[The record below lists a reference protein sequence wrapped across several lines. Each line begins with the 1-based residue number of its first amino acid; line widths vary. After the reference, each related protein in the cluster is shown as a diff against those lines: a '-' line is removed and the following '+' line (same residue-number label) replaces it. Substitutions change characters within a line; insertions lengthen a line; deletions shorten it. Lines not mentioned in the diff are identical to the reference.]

1 MAGKKYS
8 LWRLAGKAILRLPP
22 GEIKQTR
29 STVKTT
35 MLRRSTETREVKQ
48 SSIERPEGLTKARMG
63 WGSDVV
69 AEVTRRLNL
78 KYIALVPG
86 ASYRGF
92 HDSIVNYLGNENPQM
107 VICLHEE
114 HAVSIA
120 DGYGKVTEEPMAV
133 ALHANVGLM
142 HACMPIFNAWCD
154 RTPMIIF
161 GATGPVDAHRRRPWI
176 DWIHTAKDQAAIVR
190 DYTKWDDQP
199 ASPQAAVESLLRAN
213 QITRTAPR
221 GPVYI
226 CLDAALQEAPLTER
240 VAVPDPAR
248 FAPPPVP
255 AVPRAAVLKALQ
267 AMTKA
272 KFPLILMGRVS
283 RRQSDWDRRVRF
295 AEAISAAVLTSS
307 NDPAAFPTTHH
318 LHVAAPCLRPNKAA
332 TELIQKADLVIS
344 LDWLDLA
351 GLFRMSLGVAPTQE
365 PAEKTIIHC
374 SMDSVRT
381 NGWSMD
387 HQALP
392 AVDMPIFVEPD
403 QFVAQ
408 MLEELESKRMPKMRV
423 RPEIKRLAHWSQAP
437 IRKSAQRAGEQMTLW
452 DMAMTVREFAKNR
465 SVTFARLPIG
475 WPGEA
480 YEFDGPLS
488 FLGNDGGG
496 AVGTGPGHSVG
507 AALAL
512 KNTDR
517 LTIGILGDGDYLMG
531 VTALWTASHFDIPMM
546 IVVADNRSY
555 FNDEMH
561 QERVAQ
567 MRSRPA
573 QNRWIGQRID
583 DPRVDLVAMA
593 RAQGFDSEDPVSTT
607 EALAAALKRGAEVVA
622 KGGRYFIDSVVQPG
636 YADSG
641 PDQRANIVKKA

>member
-1 MAGKKYS
+1 MKTQIARTTPETK
-8 LWRLAGKAILRLPP
+8 
-22 GEIKQTR
+22 TR
-29 STVKTT
+29 
-35 MLRRSTETREVKQ
+35 Q
-48 SSIERPEGLTKARMG
+48 SNKSQIDRPENLGKPQMK

-69 AEVTRRLNL
+69 AEVTRRLDL

-92 HDSIVNYLGNENPQM
+92 HDSIVNYLGNSNPQM

-142 HACMPIFNAWCD
+142 HASMPIFNAWCD
-154 RTPMIIF
+154 RTPMVIF

-176 DWIHTAKDQAAIVR
+176 DWIHTSKDQASIVR

-199 ASPQAAVESLLRAN
+199 ASAQAAVESVLRAN
-213 QITRTAPR
+213 QITRSAPY

-226 CLDAALQEAPLTER
+226 CLDAGLQESSLTEEISI
-240 VAVPDPAR
+240 PDPAR
-248 FAPPPVP
+248 FAPAPSP
-255 AVPRAAVLKALQ
+255 AAPRDSVLKALK
-267 AMTKA
+267 AIDKA

-283 RRQSDWDRRVRF
+283 RKQADWDRRVRF
-295 AEAISAAVLTSS
+295 AEAIGAAVLTSS
-307 NDPAAFPTTHH
+307 NDPAAFPTTHP
-318 LHVAAPCLRPNKAA
+318 LHFAAPCLRPSKATTA
-332 TELIQKADLVIS
+332 LIEKADLIIS

-351 GLFRMSLGVAPTQE
+351 GVFRLSLGTAQTQN
-365 PAEKTIIHC
+365 PADKTVIHC
-374 SMDSVRT
+374 SVDSVRT

-387 HQALP
+387 HQALA
-392 AVDMPIFVEPD
+392 AVDVPIFAEPD
-403 QFVAQ
+403 QFVVQ
-408 MLEELESKRMPKMRV
+408 MLDELDARKMPKDKT
-423 RPEIKRLAHWSQAP
+423 RPEMKNLPHWNDVP
-437 IRKSAQRAGEQMTLW
+437 MGKSSPTRGQPMTLW
-452 DMAMTVREFAKNR
+452 DMAMTVREFAKKR
-465 SVTFARLPIG
+465 PVTFARLPIG

-488 FLGNDGGG
+488 FMGNDGGG
-496 AVGTGPGHSVG
+496 AVGTGPGHTIG

-512 KNTDR
+512 KDKDR
-517 LTIGILGDGDYLMG
+517 LTVGVLGDGDYLMG
-531 VTALWTASHFDIPMM
+531 VSALWTASHFEIPVM

-593 RAQGFDSEDPVSTT
+593 RAQGFESEDPVSTT
-607 EALAAALKRGAEVVA
+607 EALAKALKRGAEIVA

-641 PDQRANIVKKA
+641 PDQRAGEGKKS

>member
-1 MAGKKYS
+1 VKAEIARKTIETKTRQFTKSQIDRPQNLGKPQMK
-8 LWRLAGKAILRLPP
+8 
-22 GEIKQTR
+22 
-29 STVKTT
+29 
-35 MLRRSTETREVKQ
+35 
-48 SSIERPEGLTKARMG
+48 
-63 WGSDVV
+63 WGSDVA
-69 AEVTRRLNL
+69 AEVARRLDL

-92 HDSIVNYLGNENPQM
+92 HDSIVNYLGNTNPQM

-142 HACMPIFNAWCD
+142 HASMPIFNAWCD

-176 DWIHTAKDQAAIVR
+176 DWIHTSKDQASIVR

-199 ASPQAAVESLLRAN
+199 ASPQAVVESVLRAN
-213 QITRTAPR
+213 QITRSVPY

-226 CLDAALQEAPLTER
+226 CLDAGLQESPLTE
-240 VAVPDPAR
+240 AISIPDAAR
-248 FAPPPVP
+248 FAPPPPP
-255 AVPRAAVLKALQ
+255 AAPRDSVTKALKAID
-267 AMTKA
+267 KA

-283 RRQSDWDRRVRF
+283 RKQGDWDRRVRF
-295 AEAISAAVLTSS
+295 AETIGAAVLTSS
-307 NDPAAFPTTHH
+307 NDPAAFPTTHP
-318 LHVAAPCLRPNKAA
+318 LHFAAPCLRPSKAA
-332 TELIQKADLVIS
+332 TALIEKSDLIIS

-351 GLFRMSLGVAPTQE
+351 GVLRLSLGTAQTQD
-365 PAEKTIIHC
+365 PADKTILHC
-374 SMDSVRT
+374 SVDSIRT

-387 HQALP
+387 HQALA
-392 AVDMPIFVEPD
+392 AVDVPIFADPD

-408 MLEELESKRMPKMRV
+408 MLEELDAKKTAKV
-423 RPEIKRLAHWSQAP
+423 KTRPEMKNLAHWNNEP
-437 IRKSAQRAGEQMTLW
+437 IAKSSPARGQPMTLW
-452 DMAMTVREFAKNR
+452 DMAMTIREFAKKR

-496 AVGTGPGHSVG
+496 AVGTGPGHTIG

-512 KNTDR
+512 KGTDR

-531 VTALWTASHFDIPMM
+531 VSALWSASHFDIPVM

-593 RAQGFDSEDPVSTT
+593 RAQGFDSEEPVSTT
-607 EALAAALKRGAEVVA
+607 EALAKALKRGAEIVA

-641 PDQRANIVKKA
+641 PDQRAGDKKKK

>member
-1 MAGKKYS
+1 M
-8 LWRLAGKAILRLPP
+8 
-22 GEIKQTR
+22 
-29 STVKTT
+29 KTQIART
-35 MLRRSTETREVKQ
+35 TTETKTRQ
-48 SSIERPEGLTKARMG
+48 SNKSQIDRPENLGKPQMK

-69 AEVTRRLNL
+69 AEVTRRLDL

-92 HDSIVNYLGNENPQM
+92 HDSIVNYLGNSNPQM

-142 HACMPIFNAWCD
+142 HASMPIFNAWCD

-176 DWIHTAKDQAAIVR
+176 DWIHTSKDQASIVR

-199 ASPQAAVESLLRAN
+199 ASAQAAVESVLRAN
-213 QITRTAPR
+213 QITRSAPY

-226 CLDAALQEAPLTER
+226 CLDAGLQESSLAEEISI
-240 VAVPDPAR
+240 PDAAR
-248 FAPPPVP
+248 FAPAPSP
-255 AVPRAAVLKALQ
+255 AAPRDSVLKALK
-267 AMTKA
+267 AIDKA

-283 RRQSDWDRRVRF
+283 RKQADWDRRVRF
-295 AEAISAAVLTSS
+295 AEAIGAAVLTSS
-307 NDPAAFPTTHH
+307 NDPAAFPTTHP
-318 LHVAAPCLRPNKAA
+318 LHFAAPCLRPSKAA
-332 TELIQKADLVIS
+332 TTLIEKADLVIS

-351 GLFRMSLGVAPTQE
+351 GVFRMSLGTAQTQN
-365 PAEKTIIHC
+365 PADKTIIHC
-374 SMDSVRT
+374 SVDSIRT

-387 HQALP
+387 HQALA
-392 AVDMPIFVEPD
+392 AVDVPIFAEPD

-408 MLEELESKRMPKMRV
+408 MLDELDAKKTPKVKTRSEM
-423 RPEIKRLAHWSQAP
+423 KSLSHWNDVP
-437 IRKSAQRAGEQMTLW
+437 MGKSSPARGQPMTLW
-452 DMAMTVREFAKNR
+452 DMAMTVREFAKKR
-465 SVTFARLPIG
+465 PVTFARLPIG

-488 FLGNDGGG
+488 FMGNDGGG
-496 AVGTGPGHSVG
+496 AVGTGPGHTIG

-512 KNTDR
+512 KDTDR
-517 LTIGILGDGDYLMG
+517 LTIGVIGDGDYLMG
-531 VTALWTASHFDIPMM
+531 VSALWTAAHFEIPVM

-567 MRSRPA
+567 MRSRPP

-593 RAQGFDSEDPVSTT
+593 RAQGFDSEEPVSTT
-607 EALAAALKRGAEVVA
+607 EALAKALKRGAEIVA

-641 PDQRANIVKKA
+641 PDQRAGDGKKS

>member
-1 MAGKKYS
+1 
-8 LWRLAGKAILRLPP
+8 
-22 GEIKQTR
+22 
-29 STVKTT
+29 VKT
-35 MLRRSTETREVKQ
+35 ETARKTAETKTRQ
-48 SSIERPEGLTKARMG
+48 SKSQIDRPQDLGKPQMK

-69 AEVTRRLNL
+69 AEVTRRLDL

-92 HDSIVNYLGNENPQM
+92 HDSIVNYLGNDNPQM

-142 HACMPIFNAWCD
+142 HASMPIFNAWCD
-154 RTPMIIF
+154 RTPMVIF

-176 DWIHTAKDQAAIVR
+176 DWIHTSKDQASIIR

-199 ASPQAAVESLLRAN
+199 ASPQAAVESVLRAN
-213 QITRTAPR
+213 QIARSVPY

-226 CLDAALQEAPLTER
+226 CLDAGLQEAPLAEG
-240 VAVPDPAR
+240 VAIPDAAR
-248 FAPPPVP
+248 FAPPPPP
-255 AVPRAAVLKALQ
+255 AAPRESVLKVLEAID
-267 AMTKA
+267 KA
-272 KFPLILMGRVS
+272 KFPLVLMGRVS
-283 RRQSDWDRRVRF
+283 RKQADWDRRVRF
-295 AEAISAAVLTSS
+295 AEAIGAAVLTSS
-307 NDPAAFPTTHH
+307 NDPAAFPTTHP
-318 LHVAAPCLRPNKAA
+318 LHFAAPCLRPSKAA
-332 TELIQKADLVIS
+332 TALIEKADLILS

-351 GLFRMSLGVAPTQE
+351 GVFRLSLGTAQTQV
-365 PAEKTIIHC
+365 PADKTIIHC
-374 SMDSVRT
+374 SVDSIRT

-387 HQALP
+387 HQALA
-392 AVDMPIFVEPD
+392 AVDIPIFAEPD

-408 MLEELESKRMPKMRV
+408 MLDEMEIKKIPKAKT
-423 RPEIKRLAHWSQAP
+423 RPEMKSLAHWKAGTG
-437 IRKSAQRAGEQMTLW
+437 KSPANPGQPMSLW
-452 DMAMTVREFAKNR
+452 DMAMTVRDFAKKQP
-465 SVTFARLPIG
+465 VTFARLPIG

-488 FLGNDGGG
+488 FMGNDGGG
-496 AVGTGPGHSVG
+496 AVGTGPGHTIG

-512 KNTDR
+512 KDAGR
-517 LTIGILGDGDYLMG
+517 LTIGVLGDGDYLMG
-531 VTALWTASHFDIPMM
+531 VNALWTASRMEIPMM

-555 FNDEMH
+555 YNDEMH

-567 MRSRPA
+567 ARSRPV

-593 RAQGFDSEDPVSTT
+593 RAQGFESEDPVSTT
-607 EALAAALKRGAEVVA
+607 EALAKALQRGAEVVA
-622 KGGRYFIDSVVQPG
+622 KGGRYFIDSVITPG
-636 YADSG
+636 YADTG
-641 PDQRANIVKKA
+641 PDQRGGG

>member
-1 MAGKKYS
+1 MKTEIARKTAETKTRQSKSQIDRPQDLGKPQMK
-8 LWRLAGKAILRLPP
+8 
-22 GEIKQTR
+22 
-29 STVKTT
+29 
-35 MLRRSTETREVKQ
+35 
-48 SSIERPEGLTKARMG
+48 

-69 AEVTRRLNL
+69 AEVTRRLDL

-142 HACMPIFNAWCD
+142 HASMPIFNAWCD
-154 RTPMIIF
+154 RTPMVIF

-176 DWIHTAKDQAAIVR
+176 DWIHTSKDQASIIR

-199 ASPQAAVESLLRAN
+199 ASPQAAVESVLRAN
-213 QITRTAPR
+213 QIARSVPY

-226 CLDAALQEAPLTER
+226 CLDAGLQEAPLAEG
-240 VAVPDPAR
+240 VAIPDAAR
-248 FAPPPVP
+248 FAPPPPP
-255 AVPRAAVLKALQ
+255 AAPRESVLKVLEAID
-267 AMTKA
+267 KA

-283 RRQSDWDRRVRF
+283 RKQADWDRRVRF
-295 AEAISAAVLTSS
+295 AEAIGAAVLTSS
-307 NDPAAFPTTHH
+307 NDPAAFPTTHP
-318 LHVAAPCLRPNKAA
+318 LHFAAPCLRPSKAA
-332 TELIQKADLVIS
+332 TALIEKADLILS

-351 GLFRMSLGVAPTQE
+351 GVFRLSLGTAQTQV
-365 PAEKTIIHC
+365 PADKTIIHC
-374 SMDSVRT
+374 SVDSIRT

-387 HQALP
+387 HQALA
-392 AVDMPIFVEPD
+392 AVDIPIFAEPD

-408 MLEELESKRMPKMRV
+408 MLDEMEIKKIPKV
-423 RPEIKRLAHWSQAP
+423 KPRPEMKSLAHWNAGTG
-437 IRKSAQRAGEQMTLW
+437 KSPANPGQPMSLW
-452 DMAMTVREFAKNR
+452 DMAMTVRDFAKKQP
-465 SVTFARLPIG
+465 VTFARLPIG

-488 FLGNDGGG
+488 FMGNDGGG
-496 AVGTGPGHSVG
+496 AVGTGPGHTIG

-512 KNTDR
+512 KGAGR
-517 LTIGILGDGDYLMG
+517 LTIGVLGDGDYLMG
-531 VTALWTASHFDIPMM
+531 VNALWTASRMEIPVM

-555 FNDEMH
+555 YNDEMH

-567 MRSRPA
+567 ARSRPV

-593 RAQGFDSEDPVSTT
+593 RAQGFESEDPVSTT
-607 EALAAALKRGAEVVA
+607 EALAKALQRGAEVVA
-622 KGGRYFIDSVVQPG
+622 KGGRYFIDSVITPG
-636 YADSG
+636 YADTG
-641 PDQRANIVKKA
+641 PDQRGGG

>member
-1 MAGKKYS
+1 MTVSSQIDRPQALGKPQMK
-8 LWRLAGKAILRLPP
+8 
-22 GEIKQTR
+22 
-29 STVKTT
+29 
-35 MLRRSTETREVKQ
+35 
-48 SSIERPEGLTKARMG
+48 

-142 HACMPIFNAWCD
+142 HAAMPIFNAWCD

-176 DWIHTAKDQAAIVR
+176 DWIHTSKDQASIIR

-199 ASPQAAVESLLRAN
+199 ASPQAAVESVLRAN
-213 QITRTAPR
+213 QITRSAPY

-226 CLDAALQEAPLTER
+226 CLDAGLQEAALTEEISI
-240 VAVPDPAR
+240 PDATR
-248 FAPPPVP
+248 FAPAPSA
-255 AVPRAAVLKALQ
+255 AVPREALQ
-267 AMTKA
+267 KAIEAIERA
-272 KFPLILMGRVS
+272 KFPLILAGRVS
-283 RRQSDWDRRVRF
+283 RKQTDWDNRVRF
-295 AEAISAAVLTSS
+295 AEAIGAAVLSSS
-307 NDPAAFPTTHH
+307 NDPSAFPTTHPLH
-318 LHVAAPCLRPNKAA
+318 LAAPCLRPSANA
-332 TELIQKADLVIS
+332 TALIKQADLIIS

-351 GLFRMSLGVAPTQE
+351 GALRLSLGVAQSQV
-365 PAEKTIIHC
+365 PAEKTILHC
-374 SMDSVRT
+374 SVDSMRT

-387 HQALP
+387 HQALA
-392 AVDMPIFVEPD
+392 AVDIPVFAEPD
-403 QFVAQ
+403 RFVAQ
-408 MLEELESKRMPKMRV
+408 MIDAMGVKKSRKIKS
-423 RPEIKRLAHWSQAP
+423 RPEMKRLLHWNDTLKG
-437 IRKSAQRAGEQMTLW
+437 KSAPARGKAMSMW
-452 DMAMTVREFAKNR
+452 DMAMTMREFAKAR
-465 SVTFARLPIG
+465 QVTFARLPIG

-488 FLGNDGGG
+488 FMGNDGGG
-496 AVGTGPGHSVG
+496 AVGTGPGHTIG

-512 KNTDR
+512 KDSGRITVGV
-517 LTIGILGDGDYLMG
+517 IGDGDYLMG
-531 VTALWTASHFDIPMM
+531 VNALWTASHFEIPVM

-555 FNDEMH
+555 YNDEMH

-567 MRSRPA
+567 MRNRPT
-573 QNRWIGQRID
+573 QNRWIGQQID
-583 DPRVDLVAMA
+583 QPRVDLLAMA
-593 RAQGFDSEDPVSTT
+593 RAQGFDSEAPVSTS
-607 EALAAALKRGAEVVA
+607 EALAKALKKGAEIVA
-622 KGGRYFIDSVVQPG
+622 KGGRYFIDSLVTPG

-641 PDQRANIVKKA
+641 PDQRSGG

>member
-1 MAGKKYS
+1 M
-8 LWRLAGKAILRLPP
+8 KAQIAR
-22 GEIKQTR
+22 
-29 STVKTT
+29 KTLET
-35 MLRRSTETREVKQ
+35 QNRRSNK
-48 SSIERPEGLTKARMG
+48 SHIDRPQNLGKPQMK

-92 HDSIVNYLGNENPQM
+92 HDSIVNYLGNSNPQM

-142 HACMPIFNAWCD
+142 HASMPIFNAWCD
-154 RTPMIIF
+154 RTPMVIF

-176 DWIHTAKDQAAIVR
+176 DWIHTSKDQAAIVR
-190 DYTKWDDQP
+190 NYTKWDDQP
-199 ASPQAAVESLLRAN
+199 ASPQAAVESVLRAN
-213 QITRTAPR
+213 QITRSAPY

-226 CLDAALQEAPLTER
+226 CLDAGLQESSLTEEISI
-240 VAVPDPAR
+240 PDPAR
-248 FAPPPVP
+248 FTPAPSPGASRESVL
-255 AVPRAAVLKALQ
+255 RALKAIE
-267 AMTKA
+267 KA

-283 RRQSDWDRRVRF
+283 RKQADWDRRVRF
-295 AEAISAAVLTSS
+295 AEAIGAAVLTSS
-307 NDPAAFPTTHH
+307 NDPAAFPTTHP
-318 LHVAAPCLRPNKAA
+318 LHFAAPCLRPSKAA
-332 TELIQKADLVIS
+332 AALIEKADLIIS

-351 GLFRMSLGVAPTQE
+351 GVLRLSLGTAQTQN
-365 PAEKTIIHC
+365 PADKTIIHC
-374 SMDSVRT
+374 SVDSIRT

-387 HQALP
+387 HQALA
-392 AVDMPIFVEPD
+392 AVDVPIFADPD

-408 MLEELESKRMPKMRV
+408 ILNEFDAKKTPKGKT
-423 RPEIKRLAHWSQAP
+423 RPEVKNLPHWNDVP
-437 IRKSAQRAGEQMTLW
+437 MGKSSPTPGQPMTLW
-452 DMAMTVREFAKNR
+452 DMAMTVREFAKKR
-465 SVTFARLPIG
+465 PITFARLPIG

-480 YEFDGPLS
+480 YEFDGPLA
-488 FLGNDGGG
+488 FMGNDGGG
-496 AVGTGPGHSVG
+496 AVGTGPGHTIG

-512 KNTDR
+512 KDTDR
-517 LTIGILGDGDYLMG
+517 LTVGVLGDGDYLMG
-531 VTALWTASHFDIPMM
+531 VSALWTASHFDIPVM

-593 RAQGFDSEDPVSTT
+593 RAQGFESEDPVSTT
-607 EALAAALKRGAEVVA
+607 EALAKALKRGAEIVA

-641 PDQRANIVKKA
+641 PDQRTGDKK

>member
-1 MAGKKYS
+1 MKIATV
-8 LWRLAGKAILRLPP
+8 GKARQGKASDSAALD
-22 GEIKQTR
+22 
-29 STVKTT
+29 
-35 MLRRSTETREVKQ
+35 
-48 SSIERPEGLTKARMG
+48 RPENLGKPQMK

-69 AEVTRRLNL
+69 AEVTRRLDL

-92 HDSIVNYLGNENPQM
+92 HDSIVNYLGNRNPQM

-133 ALHANVGLM
+133 ALHSNVGLM
-142 HACMPIFNAWCD
+142 HATMPIFNAWCD

-161 GATGPVDAHRRRPWI
+161 GATGPVDAYRRRPWI
-176 DWIHTAKDQAAIVR
+176 DWIHTSKDQASMIR
-190 DYTKWDDQP
+190 NYTKWDDQP
-199 ASPQAAVESLLRAN
+199 ASPQAAVESVLRAN
-213 QITRTAPR
+213 QITRSAPY

-226 CLDAALQEAPLTER
+226 CLDAGLQESSLSEEISI
-240 VAVPDPAR
+240 PDPAR
-248 FAPPPVP
+248 FAPAPSP
-255 AVPRAAVLKALQ
+255 AVPQAAIANALKAVER
-267 AMTKA
+267 A
-272 KFPLILMGRVS
+272 KFPVILMGRMS
-283 RRQSDWDRRVRF
+283 RKQEDWDRRVRF
-295 AEAISAAVLTSS
+295 AEAIGAAVMTSS
-307 NDPAAFPTTHH
+307 NDGSSFPTTHPLH
-318 LHVAAPCLRPNKAA
+318 LAAPCLRPSKAA
-332 TELIQKADLVIS
+332 TALLEKADLLIS

-351 GLFRMSLGVAPTQE
+351 GVLRLALGAAQTQQ
-365 PAEKTIIHC
+365 PVDKTIIHC
-374 SMDSVRT
+374 SVDSYRT

-392 AVDMPIFVEPD
+392 AVDIPIHAEPD
-403 QFVAQ
+403 TFVAQ
-408 MLEELESKRMPKMRV
+408 MLEQLESKKVAKVRS
-423 RPEIKRLAHWSQAP
+423 RPEMKNILHWNDALKKISS
-437 IRKSAQRAGEQMTLW
+437 KSGPMTLW
-452 DMAMTVREFAKNR
+452 DMAMTVREFAKKR
-465 SVTFARLPIG
+465 PITFARLPLG

-480 YEFDGPLS
+480 AEFDGPLS

-496 AVGTGPGHSVG
+496 AVGTGPGHTIG

-512 KNTDR
+512 KDSGRITVGV
-517 LTIGILGDGDYLMG
+517 IGDGDYLMG
-531 VTALWTASHFDIPMM
+531 VNALWTAAHFDIPVMFV
-546 IVVADNRSY
+546 IADNRSY

-593 RAQGFDSEDPVSTT
+593 RAQGFEGEAPVTT
-607 EALAAALKRGAEVVA
+607 AEGLMKALQKGAAIVEN
-622 KGGRYFIDSVVQPG
+622 GGRYFIDSVIEPG

-641 PDQRANIVKKA
+641 PDQRAGDKKKN

>member
-1 MAGKKYS
+1 V
-8 LWRLAGKAILRLPP
+8 KA
-22 GEIKQTR
+22 EIAR
-29 STVKTT
+29 KTT
-35 MLRRSTETREVKQ
+35 QTKNRPTNKAR
-48 SSIERPEGLTKARMG
+48 IDRPESLGSPRMA

-69 AEVTRRLNL
+69 AEMTRSLDL

-92 HDSIVNYLGNENPQM
+92 HDSIVNYLGNDNPQM

-142 HACMPIFNAWCD
+142 HASMPIFNAWCD

-161 GATGPVDAHRRRPWI
+161 GATGPVDAHLRRPWI
-176 DWIHTAKDQAAIVR
+176 DWIHTSKDQAAIVR
-190 DYTKWDDQP
+190 DYIKWDDQP

-213 QITRTAPR
+213 QIARTAPR

-226 CLDAALQEAPLTER
+226 CLDAGLQEAPLTER
-240 VAVPDPAR
+240 ISIPDPAR
-248 FAPPPVP
+248 FDPAPAP
-255 AVPRAAVLKALQ
+255 AVPRAALLRAAQ
-267 AMTKA
+267 TIAKA

-283 RRQSDWDRRVRF
+283 RKQADWDRRVRF
-295 AEAISAAVLTSS
+295 AEAIGAAVLTSS
-307 NDPAAFPTTHH
+307 NDPAAFPTTHA
-318 LHVAAPCLRPNKAA
+318 LHFAAPCLRPSKAA
-332 TELIQKADLVIS
+332 TALIEKADLVIS

-351 GLFRMSLGVAPTQE
+351 GIFRMSLGAAPTQN

-374 SMDSVRT
+374 SVDSVRT

-392 AVDMPIFVEPD
+392 AVDVPIFAEPD

-408 MLEELESKRMPKMRV
+408 LLDEIDAKRTAKTRAEMKN
-423 RPEIKRLAHWSQAP
+423 LAHWNQAP
-437 IRKSAQRAGEQMTLW
+437 KRKSSPAPGEPMTLW
-452 DMAMTVREFAKNR
+452 DMAMTVREFASR
-465 SVTFARLPIG
+465 RPVTFARLPIG

-496 AVGTGPGHSVG
+496 AVGTGPGHTIG

-512 KNTDR
+512 KDTDR
-517 LTIGILGDGDYLMG
+517 LTIGVLGDGDYLMG
-531 VTALWTASHFDIPMM
+531 VNALWTASHLELPVM

-567 MRSRPA
+567 MRGRPA

-593 RAQGFDSEDPVSTT
+593 RAQGFDSQDPVSTT
-607 EALAAALKRGAEVVA
+607 EALAKALKKGAEIVA
-622 KGGRYFIDSVVQPG
+622 TGGRYFIDSVVQPG

-641 PDQRANIVKKA
+641 PDQRANVGKKG

>member
-1 MAGKKYS
+1 
-8 LWRLAGKAILRLPP
+8 
-22 GEIKQTR
+22 
-29 STVKTT
+29 VKTQIART
-35 MLRRSTETREVKQ
+35 TTETRTRHFNKGQ
-48 SSIERPEGLTKARMG
+48 IDRPENLGKPQMK

-69 AEVTRRLNL
+69 AEVTRRLDL

-92 HDSIVNYLGNENPQM
+92 HDSIVNYLGNSNPQM

-142 HACMPIFNAWCD
+142 HASMPIFNAWCD

-176 DWIHTAKDQAAIVR
+176 DWIHTSKDQASIVR

-199 ASPQAAVESLLRAN
+199 ASPQAAVESVLRAN
-213 QITRTAPR
+213 QITRTPPY

-226 CLDAALQEAPLTER
+226 CLDAGLQESPLAEEISI
-240 VAVPDPAR
+240 PDPAR
-248 FAPPPVP
+248 FAPAPSP
-255 AVPRAAVLKALQ
+255 AAPRDSVLKALK
-267 AMTKA
+267 AIDKA

-283 RRQSDWDRRVRF
+283 RKQADWDHRVRF
-295 AEAISAAVLTSS
+295 AEAIGAAVLTSS
-307 NDPAAFPTTHH
+307 NDPAAFPTTHP
-318 LHVAAPCLRPNKAA
+318 LHFAAPCLRPSKAA
-332 TELIQKADLVIS
+332 TTLIEKADLIIS

-351 GLFRMSLGVAPTQE
+351 GVLRLSLGTAQTQN
-365 PAEKTIIHC
+365 PADKTIIHC
-374 SMDSVRT
+374 SVDTVRT

-387 HQALP
+387 HQALA
-392 AVDMPIFVEPD
+392 AVDIPIFAEPD

-408 MLEELESKRMPKMRV
+408 MLDELDAKKSSKVKT
-423 RPEIKRLAHWSQAP
+423 RPDMKNLAHWNTAVP
-437 IRKSAQRAGEQMTLW
+437 GKSSPTRGQPMTLW
-452 DMAMTVREFAKNR
+452 DMAMTVREFAKKR
-465 SVTFARLPIG
+465 PVTFARLPIG

-496 AVGTGPGHSVG
+496 AVGTGPGHTIG

-512 KNTDR
+512 KDTDR
-517 LTIGILGDGDYLMG
+517 LTIGVLGDGDYLMG
-531 VTALWTASHFDIPMM
+531 VSALWSASHFEIPVM

-593 RAQGFDSEDPVSTT
+593 RAQGFESEDPVSTVD
-607 EALAAALKRGAEVVA
+607 ALAKALKRGAEIVA

-641 PDQRANIVKKA
+641 PDQRAGSTVKHS

>member
-1 MAGKKYS
+1 MQANPANPTGQAKNRQES
-8 LWRLAGKAILRLPP
+8 RID
-22 GEIKQTR
+22 
-29 STVKTT
+29 
-35 MLRRSTETREVKQ
+35 
-48 SSIERPEGLTKARMG
+48 RPENLGKPQMK

-69 AEVTRRLNL
+69 AETARRLDL

-120 DGYGKVTEEPMAV
+120 DGYGKVTEKPMAV

-142 HACMPIFNAWCD
+142 HAAMPIFNAWCD

-176 DWIHTAKDQAAIVR
+176 DWIHTAKDQASIIR

-199 ASPQAAVESLLRAN
+199 ASPQAAVESVLRAN
-213 QITRTAPR
+213 QITRTPPY

-226 CLDAALQEAPLTER
+226 CLDAGLQEAPLTEEL
-240 VAVPDPAR
+240 AIPDAAR
-248 FAPPPVP
+248 FAPPPSP
-255 AVPRAAVLKALQ
+255 AVPRGSVQRALD
-267 AMTKA
+267 AMGKA

-283 RRQSDWDRRVRF
+283 RKQSDWDNRVRF
-295 AEAISAAVLTSS
+295 AETIGAAVSTSS
-307 NDPAAFPTTHH
+307 NDPSAFPTTHPLH
-318 LHVAAPCLRPNKAA
+318 LAAPCLRPNKDAIA
-332 TELIQKADLVIS
+332 LIEKADLILS

-351 GLFRMSLGVAPTQE
+351 GVLRMGLGNAQTQV
-365 PAEKTIIHC
+365 PADKTIIHV
-374 SMDSVRT
+374 SLDSIRT

-387 HQALP
+387 HQALA
-392 AVDMPIFVEPD
+392 AVDIPILAEPD

-408 MLEELESKRMPKMRV
+408 MLEELDARKTPKAKPRQEMKD
-423 RPEIKRLAHWSQAP
+423 IAHWNSAAMS
-437 IRKSAQRAGEQMTLW
+437 KSAPAPGQPMTLW
-452 DMAMTVREFAKNR
+452 DMGMTLREFAKGKP
-465 SVTFARLPIG
+465 VTFARLPIG

-488 FLGNDGGG
+488 FMGNDGGG
-496 AVGTGPGHSVG
+496 AVGTGPGHTIG

-512 KNTDR
+512 KGTDR
-517 LTIGILGDGDYLMG
+517 LTIGVIGDGDYLMG
-531 VTALWTASHFDIPMM
+531 VNALWTASHFEIPVM
-546 IVVADNRSY
+546 IVAADNRSY
-555 FNDEMH
+555 YNDEMH

-567 MRSRPA
+567 MRDRPP

-583 DPRVDLVAMA
+583 DPQVDLVAMA
-593 RAQGFDSEDPVSTT
+593 RAQGFESEDPVSTP
-607 EALAAALKRGAEVVA
+607 EELAAALKRGAEVVA
-622 KGGRYFIDSVVQPG
+622 NGGRYFIDSLVQPG
-636 YADSG
+636 YADAG
-641 PDQRANIVKKA
+641 PDQRAAVAKK

>member
-1 MAGKKYS
+1 
-8 LWRLAGKAILRLPP
+8 
-22 GEIKQTR
+22 
-29 STVKTT
+29 VKTN
-35 MLRRSTETREVKQ
+35 VANK
-48 SSIERPEGLTKARMG
+48 SSPMTDRQTNPSRIDRPENVGKPQMK

-92 HDSIVNYLGNENPQM
+92 HDSIVNYLGNDNPQM

-120 DGYGKVTEEPMAV
+120 DGYGKVTETPMAV

-142 HACMPIFNAWCD
+142 HASMPIFNAWCD

-176 DWIHTAKDQAAIVR
+176 DWIHTAKDQGAIIR

-199 ASPQAAVESLLRAN
+199 ASPQAAVESVLRAN
-213 QITRTAPR
+213 QITRTPPY

-226 CLDAALQEAPLTER
+226 CLDAGLQESPLTEE
-240 VAVPDPAR
+240 VAIPDAAR
-248 FAPPPVP
+248 FAPPPSP
-255 AVPRAAVLKALQ
+255 AVPQDSVLKAL
-267 AMTKA
+267 KSIEEA

-283 RRQSDWDRRVRF
+283 RKQADWDRRVRF
-295 AEAISAAVLTSS
+295 AEAIGAAVLTSS
-307 NDPAAFPTTHH
+307 NDPSAFPTTHP
-318 LHVAAPCLRPNKAA
+318 LHFAAPCLRPSKDA
-332 TELIQKADLVIS
+332 TALIQKADLIIS

-351 GLFRMSLGVAPTQE
+351 GVFRLSLGTAQTQL
-365 PAEKTIIHC
+365 PADKTILHC
-374 SMDSVRT
+374 SVDSIRT

-392 AVDMPIFVEPD
+392 AVDIPILAEPD

-408 MLEELESKRMPKMRV
+408 MLDAMDAKKRPKV
-423 RPEIKRLAHWSQAP
+423 NSRPEMKGLAHWNDKPMA
-437 IRKSAQRAGEQMTLW
+437 KSSSSRGEPMTMW
-452 DMAMTVREFAKNR
+452 EMAMTVREFAR
-465 SVTFARLPIG
+465 GRAVTFARLPIG

-488 FLGNDGGG
+488 FMGNDGGG
-496 AVGTGPGHSVG
+496 AVGTGPGHTIG

-512 KNTDR
+512 KGTDR
-517 LTIGILGDGDYLMG
+517 LTIGVLGDGDYLMG
-531 VTALWTASHFDIPMM
+531 VNALWTASHFQIPVM

-555 FNDEMH
+555 YNDEMH

-567 MRSRPA
+567 MRSRPP

-593 RAQGFDSEDPVSTT
+593 RAQGFDSEDPVST
-607 EALAAALKRGAEVVA
+607 AAALAHALRRGAEIVA
-622 KGGRYFIDSVVQPG
+622 KGGRYFVDSVVQPG

-641 PDQRANIVKKA
+641 PDQRSGDGKKG

>member
-1 MAGKKYS
+1 
-8 LWRLAGKAILRLPP
+8 
-22 GEIKQTR
+22 
-29 STVKTT
+29 
-35 MLRRSTETREVKQ
+35 
-48 SSIERPEGLTKARMG
+48 
-63 WGSDVV
+63 
-69 AEVTRRLNL
+69 
-78 KYIALVPG
+78 
-86 ASYRGF
+86 
-92 HDSIVNYLGNENPQM
+92 
-107 VICLHEE
+107 
-114 HAVSIA
+114 
-120 DGYGKVTEEPMAV
+120 
-133 ALHANVGLM
+133 
-142 HACMPIFNAWCD
+142 
-154 RTPMIIF
+154 
-161 GATGPVDAHRRRPWI
+161 
-176 DWIHTAKDQAAIVR
+176 
-190 DYTKWDDQP
+190 
-199 ASPQAAVESLLRAN
+199 VESLLRAN
-213 QITRTAPR
+213 QIARTAPR

-226 CLDAALQEAPLTER
+226 CLDAALQEAPLTEA
-240 VAVPDPAR
+240 VAVPDPGR
-248 FAPPPVP
+248 FAPPSTP
-255 AVPRAAVLKALQ
+255 AVPRPTVLKALQ
-267 AMTKA
+267 AINKA

-283 RRQSDWDRRVRF
+283 RRQSDWNQRVRF
-295 AEAISAAVLTSS
+295 AEAIGAAVLTSS
-307 NDPAAFPTTHH
+307 NDPAAFPTTHP

-332 TELIQKADLVIS
+332 TELIEKADLVIS

-351 GLFRMSLGVAPTQE
+351 GLFRMSLGAAPTQQ
-365 PAEKTIIHC
+365 PAQKTIIHC

-392 AVDMPIFVEPD
+392 AVDIPIFAEPD
-403 QFVAQ
+403 QFIAQ
-408 MLEELESKRMPKMRV
+408 MLDELQSKRAPKMKA

-437 IRKSAQRAGEQMTLW
+437 IGNSSQKPGEQMTLW
-452 DMAMTVREFAKNR
+452 DMAMTVRQFAKGR
-465 SVTFARLPIG
+465 AVTFARLPIG

-512 KNTDR
+512 KDSNR
-517 LTIGILGDGDYLMG
+517 LTIGIIGDGDYLMG
-531 VTALWTASHFDIPMM
+531 ATALWTASHFEIPVM

-561 QERVAQ
+561 QERVAK

-583 DPRVDLVAMA
+583 DPRVDLVAIA
-593 RAQGFDSEDPVSTT
+593 RAQGFDSEDPVATT
-607 EALAAALKRGAEVVA
+607 DALAAALARGAEVVG

>member
-1 MAGKKYS
+1 MTNNRQSKKSQIDRPQDLGKPQMK
-8 LWRLAGKAILRLPP
+8 
-22 GEIKQTR
+22 
-29 STVKTT
+29 
-35 MLRRSTETREVKQ
+35 
-48 SSIERPEGLTKARMG
+48 

-69 AEVTRRLNL
+69 AEVTGRLGL

-142 HACMPIFNAWCD
+142 HAAMPIFNAWCD

-176 DWIHTAKDQAAIVR
+176 DWIHTSKDQASIIR
-190 DYTKWDDQP
+190 DYIKWDDQP
-199 ASPQAAVESLLRAN
+199 ASPQAAVESVLRAN
-213 QITRTAPR
+213 QITRTAPY

-226 CLDAALQEAPLTER
+226 CLDAGLQEAPLAEGL
-240 VAVPDPAR
+240 AVPDASR
-248 FAPPPVP
+248 FAPSPSP
-255 AVPRAAVLKALQ
+255 AVPRDSVQKALN
-267 AMTKA
+267 AVDKA

-283 RRQSDWDRRVRF
+283 RKQADWDRRVRF
-295 AEAISAAVLTSS
+295 AEAIGGAVLTSS
-307 NDPAAFPTTHH
+307 NDPAAFPTTHP
-318 LHVAAPCLRPNKAA
+318 LHFAAPCLRPSKAA
-332 TELIQKADLVIS
+332 TALIEKADVVIS

-351 GLFRMSLGVAPTQE
+351 GVFRLSLGTAQSQI
-365 PAEKTIIHC
+365 PADKTIIHC
-374 SMDSVRT
+374 SLDSIRT

-387 HQALP
+387 HQALA
-392 AVDMPIFVEPD
+392 AVDVPIFAEPD
-403 QFVAQ
+403 QFIAQ
-408 MLEELESKRMPKMRV
+408 MLEELDARKTPKAKA
-423 RPEIKRLAHWSQAP
+423 RPEMKSIAHWNATTLS
-437 IRKSAQRAGEQMTLW
+437 KSSPSRGQPMTLW
-452 DMAMTVREFAKNR
+452 DMAMTVRQFAKGR
-465 SVTFARLPIG
+465 PVTFARLPIG

-496 AVGTGPGHSVG
+496 AVGTGPGHTIG

-512 KNTDR
+512 KDTDR

-531 VTALWTASHFDIPMM
+531 VNALWTASHFEIPAM

-555 FNDEMH
+555 YNDEMH

-567 MRSRPA
+567 MRGRPA

-593 RAQGFDSEDPVSTT
+593 RAQGFEGEDPVSTT
-607 EALAAALKRGAEVVA
+607 EALARALEKGAEIVA

-641 PDQRANIVKKA
+641 PDQRAGGG

>member
-1 MAGKKYS
+1 VKAETAGKTTQSKIRHLNKS
-8 LWRLAGKAILRLPP
+8 RIDRPQNLGKPQL
-22 GEIKQTR
+22 K
-29 STVKTT
+29 
-35 MLRRSTETREVKQ
+35 
-48 SSIERPEGLTKARMG
+48 

-69 AEVTRRLNL
+69 AEVTRRLDL

-92 HDSIVNYLGNENPQM
+92 HDSIVNYLGNDNPQM

-120 DGYGKVTEEPMAV
+120 DGYGKVTEQPMAV

-142 HACMPIFNAWCD
+142 HAAMPIFNAWCD

-176 DWIHTAKDQAAIVR
+176 DWIHTAKDQASIVR

-199 ASPQAAVESLLRAN
+199 ASAQAAVESVLRAN
-213 QITRTAPR
+213 QIARSAPL
-221 GPVYI
+221 GPVYVI
-226 CLDAALQEAPLTER
+226 LDAGLQEAPLTENISI
-240 VAVPDPAR
+240 PDPAR
-248 FAPPPVP
+248 FAPARSP
-255 AVPRAAVLKALQ
+255 AVPRESLLKALKAVDQ
-267 AMTKA
+267 A

-283 RRQSDWDRRVRF
+283 RKQADWDLRVRF
-295 AEAISAAVLTSS
+295 AEAIGAAVLTSS
-307 NDPAAFPTTHH
+307 NDPSAFPTTHP
-318 LHVAAPCLRPNKAA
+318 LHIAAPCLRPNKDA
-332 TELIQKADLVIS
+332 TALIKKADLVIS

-351 GLFRMSLGVAPTQE
+351 GVLRLSLGAAQSQHPVD
-365 PAEKTIIHC
+365 KTIIHC
-374 SMDSVRT
+374 SLDSIRT

-392 AVDMPIFVEPD
+392 AVDVPIFAESD
-403 QFVAQ
+403 QFVGQA
-408 MLEELESKRMPKMRV
+408 LD
-423 RPEIKRLAHWSQAP
+423 EIDLKKKTKLNARSEMKSLVHWNEALNG
-437 IRKSAQRAGEQMTLW
+437 KSATGRGEPMSLW
-452 DMAMTVREFAKNR
+452 DMAMTMRGFAQKR

-488 FLGNDGGG
+488 FMGNDGGG
-496 AVGTGPGHSVG
+496 AVGTGPGHTIG

-512 KNTDR
+512 KDSGR
-517 LTIGILGDGDYLMG
+517 LTIGVLGDGDYLMG
-531 VTALWTASHFDIPMM
+531 VNALWTASRMQIPVM

-555 FNDEMH
+555 YNDEMH

-567 MRSRPA
+567 MRNRPA

-583 DPRVDLVAMA
+583 DPRVDLVGMA
-593 RAQGFDSEDPVSTT
+593 RAQGFESEAPVSTV
-607 EALAAALKRGAEVVA
+607 EALAKSLKRGAEIVA
-622 KGGRYFIDSVVQPG
+622 NGGRYFIDSVVTPG

-641 PDQRANIVKKA
+641 PDQRAGDGKKS

>member
-1 MAGKKYS
+1 VKTKIASKTT
-8 LWRLAGKAILRLPP
+8 
-22 GEIKQTR
+22 QTR
-29 STVKTT
+29 N
-35 MLRRSTETREVKQ
+35 RRSNKSR
-48 SSIERPEGLTKARMG
+48 IDRPENLGKPQMK

-69 AEVTRRLNL
+69 AEVTRRLDL

-114 HAVSIA
+114 HAVSIS

-142 HACMPIFNAWCD
+142 HASMPIFNAWCD

-176 DWIHTAKDQAAIVR
+176 DWIHTSKDQASIIR

-199 ASPQAAVESLLRAN
+199 ASPQAAIESVLRAN
-213 QITRTAPR
+213 QITRTAPY

-226 CLDAALQEAPLTER
+226 CLDAGLQESSLTED
-240 VAVPDPAR
+240 VAIPDPAR
-248 FAPPPVP
+248 FAPPPSP
-255 AVPRAAVLKALQ
+255 AAPRASVLKALE
-267 AMTKA
+267 AIDKA

-283 RRQSDWDRRVRF
+283 RKQADWDRRVRF
-295 AEAISAAVLTSS
+295 AEAIGAAVLTSS
-307 NDPAAFPTTHH
+307 NDPSAFPTTHP
-318 LHVAAPCLRPNKAA
+318 LHFAAPCLRPSKDA
-332 TELIQKADLVIS
+332 TALIKKADLILS

-351 GLFRMSLGVAPTQE
+351 GVFRLGLGTAQTQH
-365 PAEKTIIHC
+365 PADKTIIHC
-374 SMDSVRT
+374 SVDSVRT

-392 AVDMPIFVEPD
+392 AADIPILAEPD

-408 MLEELESKRMPKMRV
+408 MLDELDAKKTPKV
-423 RPEIKRLAHWSQAP
+423 KTRPEIKSLAHWNDAP
-437 IRKSAQRAGEQMTLW
+437 VSPSSPNRGQPMSLW
-452 DMAMTVREFAKNR
+452 DMAMTVREFAKKR

-488 FLGNDGGG
+488 FMGNDGGG
-496 AVGTGPGHSVG
+496 AVGTGPGHTIG

-512 KNTDR
+512 KDTGR
-517 LTIGILGDGDYLMG
+517 LTIGVLGDGDYLMG
-531 VTALWTASHFDIPMM
+531 VNALWTASHFEIPMM

-555 FNDEMH
+555 YNDEMH

-593 RAQGFDSEDPVSTT
+593 RAQAFDSEEPVSTA
-607 EALAAALKRGAEVVA
+607 EALAKALKRGAEVVA
-622 KGGRYFIDSVVQPG
+622 NGGRYFIDSVIKPG

-641 PDQRANIVKKA
+641 PDQRAGKA

>member
-1 MAGKKYS
+1 METNVD
-8 LWRLAGKAILRLPP
+8 R
-22 GEIKQTR
+22 QTR
-29 STVKTT
+29 
-35 MLRRSTETREVKQ
+35 RSR
-48 SSIERPEGLTKARMG
+48 IDRPENLGKPQMK

-69 AEVTRRLNL
+69 AEVTRRLDL

-120 DGYGKVTEEPMAV
+120 DGYGKVTEKPMAV

-142 HACMPIFNAWCD
+142 HASMPIFNAWCD

-176 DWIHTAKDQAAIVR
+176 DWIHTAKDQASIIR

-199 ASPQAAVESLLRAN
+199 ASAQSAVESVLRAN
-213 QITRTAPR
+213 QITRTPPY

-226 CLDAALQEAPLTER
+226 CLDAGLQESSLTEE
-240 VAVPDPAR
+240 VAIPDAAR
-248 FAPPPVP
+248 FVPPPPP
-255 AVPRAAVLKALQ
+255 AVPQAAVLKALK
-267 AMTKA
+267 ALEAA
-272 KFPLILMGRVS
+272 KFPLILAGRVS
-283 RRQSDWDRRVRF
+283 RKQADWDRRVRF
-295 AEAISAAVLTSS
+295 AEAIGAPVLTSS
-307 NDPAAFPTTHH
+307 NDPSAFPTTHPLH
-318 LHVAAPCLRPNKAA
+318 LAAPCLRPSKEA
-332 TELIQKADLVIS
+332 TALITKADVIIS

-351 GLFRMSLGVAPTQE
+351 GVFRLSLGTAQTQL
-365 PAEKTIIHC
+365 PADKTIIHC
-374 SMDSVRT
+374 SMDSIRT

-392 AVDMPIFVEPD
+392 AVDIPIFAEPG

-408 MLEELESKRMPKMRV
+408 MLDEIAARKISQLKS
-423 RPEIKRLAHWSQAP
+423 RPEMKGLTHWKDKSIA
-437 IRKSAQRAGEQMTLW
+437 KSASGPGERMTLW
-452 DMAMTVREFAKNR
+452 DMAMTVREFAR
-465 SVTFARLPIG
+465 GRAVTFARLPIG

-488 FLGNDGGG
+488 FMGNDGGG
-496 AVGTGPGHSVG
+496 AVGTGPGHTIG
-507 AALAL
+507 TALAL
-512 KNTDR
+512 KGTER
-517 LTIGILGDGDYLMG
+517 LTIGVLGDGDYLMG
-531 VTALWTASHFDIPMM
+531 VNALWTASHFQIPVM

-555 FNDEMH
+555 YNDEMH

-567 MRSRPA
+567 MRGRPP

-593 RAQGFDSEDPVSTT
+593 RAQGFDSEDPVSTV
-607 EALAAALKRGAEVVA
+607 EALAHALKRGAEVVA
-622 KGGRYFIDSVVQPG
+622 SGGRYFIDSVVQPG

-641 PDQRANIVKKA
+641 PDQRAGDGKKG

>member
-1 MAGKKYS
+1 MKT
-8 LWRLAGKAILRLPP
+8 
-22 GEIKQTR
+22 QTAR
-29 STVKTT
+29 TT
-35 MLRRSTETREVKQ
+35 TETKTRHSNKSQ
-48 SSIERPEGLTKARMG
+48 IDRPENLGKPQMK

-69 AEVTRRLNL
+69 AEVARRLDL

-92 HDSIVNYLGNENPQM
+92 HDSIVNYLGNSNPQM

-142 HACMPIFNAWCD
+142 HASMPIFNAWCD
-154 RTPMIIF
+154 RTPMVIF

-176 DWIHTAKDQAAIVR
+176 DWIHTSKDQASIVR

-199 ASPQAAVESLLRAN
+199 ASAQAAVESVLRAN
-213 QITRTAPR
+213 QITRSAPY

-226 CLDAALQEAPLTER
+226 CLDAGLQESSLTEEISI
-240 VAVPDPAR
+240 PDPAR
-248 FAPPPVP
+248 FAPAPSP
-255 AVPRAAVLKALQ
+255 AAPRDSVLKALK
-267 AMTKA
+267 AIDKA

-283 RRQSDWDRRVRF
+283 RKQADWDRRVRF
-295 AEAISAAVLTSS
+295 AEAIGAAVVTSS
-307 NDPAAFPTTHH
+307 NDPAAFPTTHP
-318 LHVAAPCLRPNKAA
+318 LHFAAPCLRPSKTA
-332 TELIQKADLVIS
+332 TALIEKADLIIS

-351 GLFRMSLGVAPTQE
+351 GVFRLSLGTAQTQN
-365 PAEKTIIHC
+365 PADKTVIHC
-374 SMDSVRT
+374 SVDSVRT

-387 HQALP
+387 HQALA
-392 AVDMPIFVEPD
+392 AVDVPIFAEPD
-403 QFVAQ
+403 QFVVQ
-408 MLEELESKRMPKMRV
+408 MLDELDARKMPKDKT
-423 RPEIKRLAHWSQAP
+423 RPEMKNLPHWNDVP
-437 IRKSAQRAGEQMTLW
+437 MGKSSPTRGQPMTLW
-452 DMAMTVREFAKNR
+452 DMAMTVREFAKKR
-465 SVTFARLPIG
+465 PVTFARLPIG

-488 FLGNDGGG
+488 FMGNDGGG
-496 AVGTGPGHSVG
+496 AVGTGPGHTIG

-512 KNTDR
+512 KDKDR
-517 LTIGILGDGDYLMG
+517 LTIGVLGDGDYLMG
-531 VTALWTASHFDIPMM
+531 VSALWTASHFEIPVM

-593 RAQGFDSEDPVSTT
+593 RAQGFESEDPVSTT
-607 EALAAALKRGAEVVA
+607 EALAKALKRGAEIVA

-641 PDQRANIVKKA
+641 PDQRAGEGKKS

>member
-1 MAGKKYS
+1 MKTATAEKRKQP
-8 LWRLAGKAILRLPP
+8 KADDAAALD
-22 GEIKQTR
+22 
-29 STVKTT
+29 
-35 MLRRSTETREVKQ
+35 
-48 SSIERPEGLTKARMG
+48 RPENLGKPQMK

-69 AEVTRRLNL
+69 AEVTRRLDL

-92 HDSIVNYLGNENPQM
+92 HDSIVNYLGNRNPQM

-120 DGYGKVTEEPMAV
+120 DGYGKVTEVPMAV
-133 ALHANVGLM
+133 ALHSNVGLM
-142 HACMPIFNAWCD
+142 HATMPIFNAWCD

-176 DWIHTAKDQAAIVR
+176 DWIHTSKDQASMIR
-190 DYTKWDDQP
+190 NYTKWDDQP
-199 ASPQAAVESLLRAN
+199 ASAQAAVESVLRAN
-213 QITRTAPR
+213 QITRSAPY

-226 CLDAALQEAPLTER
+226 CLDAGLQESPLTEE
-240 VAVPDPAR
+240 VSIPDPAR
-248 FAPPPVP
+248 FAPAPSP
-255 AVPRAAVLKALQ
+255 AVPPAAIASALKAIDR
-267 AMTKA
+267 A
-272 KFPLILMGRVS
+272 KFPVILMGRMS
-283 RRQSDWDRRVRF
+283 RREDDWDRRVRF
-295 AEAISAAVLTSS
+295 AEAIGAAVMTSS
-307 NDPAAFPTTHH
+307 NDGASFPTTHPLH
-318 LHVAAPCLRPNKAA
+318 LAAPCLRPSKAA
-332 TELIQKADLVIS
+332 TALLEKADLIIS

-351 GLFRMSLGVAPTQE
+351 GLLRLALGVAQTQQ
-365 PAEKTIIHC
+365 PVDKTVLHC
-374 SMDSVRT
+374 SVDSYRT

-392 AVDMPIFVEPD
+392 AVDIPIHAEPD
-403 QFVAQ
+403 TFVAQ
-408 MLEELESKRMPKMRV
+408 MLEELASRKTARV
-423 RPEIKRLAHWSQAP
+423 RSRPEMKGIVHWNDALKKTAP
-437 IRKSAQRAGEQMTLW
+437 KGGPMTLW
-452 DMAMTVREFAKNR
+452 DMAMTVREFAKKR
-465 SVTFARLPIG
+465 PITFARLPLG

-480 YEFDGPLS
+480 AEFDGPLS

-496 AVGTGPGHSVG
+496 AVGTGPGHTIG

-512 KNTDR
+512 KDSGRITVGV
-517 LTIGILGDGDYLMG
+517 IGDGDYLMG
-531 VTALWTASHFDIPMM
+531 VNALWTAAHFEIPVMFV
-546 IVVADNRSY
+546 IADNRSY

-593 RAQGFDSEDPVSTT
+593 RAQGFEGEAPVTT
-607 EALAAALKRGAEVVA
+607 AEGLMRALKKGAEVVA
-622 KGGRYFIDSVVQPG
+622 RGGRYFIDSVIEPG

-641 PDQRANIVKKA
+641 PDQRAGDKKKN

>member
-1 MAGKKYS
+1 
-8 LWRLAGKAILRLPP
+8 
-22 GEIKQTR
+22 
-29 STVKTT
+29 VKTT
-35 MLRRSTETREVKQ
+35 VARKLTQTNNRADKSQ
-48 SSIERPEGLTKARMG
+48 IDRPENLGKPQMK

-69 AEVTRRLNL
+69 AEVTRRLDL

-92 HDSIVNYLGNENPQM
+92 HDSIVNYLGNSNPQM

-142 HACMPIFNAWCD
+142 HASMPIFNAWCD

-176 DWIHTAKDQAAIVR
+176 DWIHTSKDQAAIVR

-199 ASPQAAVESLLRAN
+199 ASPQAAVESVLRAN
-213 QITRTAPR
+213 QITRSVPY

-226 CLDAALQEAPLTER
+226 CLDAGLQESALTED
-240 VAVPDPAR
+240 VSIPDAAR
-248 FAPPPVP
+248 FAPAPSP
-255 AVPRAAVLKALQ
+255 AAPRASVLKALK
-267 AMTKA
+267 AIDAA

-283 RRQSDWDRRVRF
+283 RKQADWDRRVRF
-295 AEAISAAVLTSS
+295 AEAIGAAVSSSS
-307 NDPAAFPTTHH
+307 NDPSAFPTTHPFH
-318 LHVAAPCLRPNKAA
+318 FAAPCLRPSKDVTA
-332 TELIQKADLVIS
+332 LIKKADLIIS

-351 GLFRMSLGVAPTQE
+351 GVFRLSLGPAQTQV
-365 PAEKTIIHC
+365 PADKTIIHC
-374 SMDSVRT
+374 SVDSIRT

-387 HQALP
+387 HQALA
-392 AVDMPIFVEPD
+392 AVDIPIFAEPD

-408 MLEELESKRMPKMRV
+408 MLDELDVKKTPKV
-423 RPEIKRLAHWSQAP
+423 KSRPEMKGIAHWNNTT
-437 IRKSAQRAGEQMTLW
+437 IGKSTSKPGEPMSLW
-452 DMAMTVREFAKNR
+452 DMAMTVREFAKKR

-488 FLGNDGGG
+488 FMGNDGGG
-496 AVGTGPGHSVG
+496 AVGTGPGHTIG

-512 KNTDR
+512 KDSDR
-517 LTIGILGDGDYLMG
+517 LTIGVLGDGDYLMG
-531 VTALWTASHFDIPMM
+531 VNALWTASRFEIPVM

-555 FNDEMH
+555 YNDEMH

-593 RAQGFDSEDPVSTT
+593 RAQGFDSEAPVSTP
-607 EALAAALKRGAEVVA
+607 EALAKALKRGAEIVA
-622 KGGRYFIDSVVQPG
+622 RGGRYFIDSVIKPG

-641 PDQRANIVKKA
+641 PDQRAGDKRKS

>member
-1 MAGKKYS
+1 
-8 LWRLAGKAILRLPP
+8 
-22 GEIKQTR
+22 
-29 STVKTT
+29 VKTQIART
-35 MLRRSTETREVKQ
+35 TTETKTRQ
-48 SSIERPEGLTKARMG
+48 SNKSQIDRPENLGKPQMK

-69 AEVTRRLNL
+69 AEVTRTLDL

-92 HDSIVNYLGNENPQM
+92 HDSIVNYLGNSNPQM

-142 HACMPIFNAWCD
+142 HASMPIFNAWCD

-176 DWIHTAKDQAAIVR
+176 DWIHTSKDQASIVR

-199 ASPQAAVESLLRAN
+199 ASAQAAVESVLRAN
-213 QITRTAPR
+213 QITRSAPY

-226 CLDAALQEAPLTER
+226 CLDAGLQESSLAEEISI
-240 VAVPDPAR
+240 PDAAR
-248 FAPPPVP
+248 FTPAPSP
-255 AVPRAAVLKALQ
+255 AAPRDSVLKALN
-267 AMTKA
+267 AIDKA

-283 RRQSDWDRRVRF
+283 RKQADWNRRIRF
-295 AEAISAAVLTSS
+295 AETIGAAVLTSS
-307 NDPAAFPTTHH
+307 NDPAAFPTMHP
-318 LHVAAPCLRPNKAA
+318 LHFAAPCLRPSKAA
-332 TELIQKADLVIS
+332 TMLIEKADLIIS

-351 GLFRMSLGVAPTQE
+351 GVFRLSLGTAQTQN
-365 PAEKTIIHC
+365 PADKTIVHC
-374 SMDSVRT
+374 SVDSIRT

-387 HQALP
+387 HQALA
-392 AVDMPIFVEPD
+392 AVDVPIFAEPD

-408 MLEELESKRMPKMRV
+408 MLDELDAKKTPKLKTRSEM
-423 RPEIKRLAHWSQAP
+423 KNLSHWNDAP
-437 IRKSAQRAGEQMTLW
+437 MGKSSPARGQPMTLW
-452 DMAMTVREFAKNR
+452 DMAMTVREFAKKR
-465 SVTFARLPIG
+465 PVTFARLPIG

-488 FLGNDGGG
+488 FMGNDGGG
-496 AVGTGPGHSVG
+496 AVGTGPGHTIG

-512 KNTDR
+512 KDTDR

-531 VTALWTASHFDIPMM
+531 VSALWTASHFEIPVM

-567 MRSRPA
+567 MRSRPP

-593 RAQGFDSEDPVSTT
+593 RAQGFDSEEPVSTT
-607 EALAAALKRGAEVVA
+607 EALAKALKRGAEIVA

-641 PDQRANIVKKA
+641 PDQRAGDGKKS

>member
-1 MAGKKYS
+1 MQANPANPTGQAKNRQES
-8 LWRLAGKAILRLPP
+8 RID
-22 GEIKQTR
+22 
-29 STVKTT
+29 
-35 MLRRSTETREVKQ
+35 
-48 SSIERPEGLTKARMG
+48 RPENLGKPQMK

-69 AEVTRRLNL
+69 AETARRLDL

-120 DGYGKVTEEPMAV
+120 DGYGKVTEKPMAV

-142 HACMPIFNAWCD
+142 HAAMPIFNAWCD

-176 DWIHTAKDQAAIVR
+176 DWIHTAKDQASIIR

-199 ASPQAAVESLLRAN
+199 ASPQAAVESVLRAN
-213 QITRTAPR
+213 QITRTPPY

-226 CLDAALQEAPLTER
+226 CLDAGLQEAPLTEEL
-240 VAVPDPAR
+240 AIPDAAR
-248 FAPPPVP
+248 FAPPPSP
-255 AVPRAAVLKALQ
+255 AVPRGSVQRALD
-267 AMTKA
+267 AMGKA

-283 RRQSDWDRRVRF
+283 RKQSDWDNRVRF
-295 AEAISAAVLTSS
+295 AETIGAAVSTSS
-307 NDPAAFPTTHH
+307 NDPCAFPTTHPLH
-318 LHVAAPCLRPNKAA
+318 LAAPCLRPNKDAIA
-332 TELIQKADLVIS
+332 LIEKADLILS

-351 GLFRMSLGVAPTQE
+351 GVLRMGLGNAQTQV
-365 PAEKTIIHC
+365 PADKTIIHV
-374 SMDSVRT
+374 SLDSIRT

-387 HQALP
+387 HQALA
-392 AVDMPIFVEPD
+392 AVDIPILAEPD

-408 MLEELESKRMPKMRV
+408 MLEELDARKTPKAKPRQEMKD
-423 RPEIKRLAHWSQAP
+423 IAHWNSAAMSKSSPAP
-437 IRKSAQRAGEQMTLW
+437 GQPMTLW
-452 DMAMTVREFAKNR
+452 DMGMTLREFAKGKP
-465 SVTFARLPIG
+465 VTFARLPIG

-488 FLGNDGGG
+488 FMGNDGGG
-496 AVGTGPGHSVG
+496 AVGTGPGHTIG

-512 KNTDR
+512 KGTDR
-517 LTIGILGDGDYLMG
+517 LTIGVIGDGDYLMG
-531 VTALWTASHFDIPMM
+531 VNALWTASHFEIPVM
-546 IVVADNRSY
+546 IVAADNRSY
-555 FNDEMH
+555 YNDEMH

-567 MRSRPA
+567 MRDRPP

-583 DPRVDLVAMA
+583 DPQVDLVAMA
-593 RAQGFDSEDPVSTT
+593 RAQGFEGEDPVSTP
-607 EALAAALKRGAEVVA
+607 EELAAALKRGAEVVA
-622 KGGRYFIDSVVQPG
+622 NGGRYFIDSLVQPG
-636 YADSG
+636 YADAG
-641 PDQRANIVKKA
+641 PDQRAAVAKK

>member
-1 MAGKKYS
+1 VKAEIARKTIETKTRQFTKSQIDRPQNLGKPQMK
-8 LWRLAGKAILRLPP
+8 
-22 GEIKQTR
+22 
-29 STVKTT
+29 
-35 MLRRSTETREVKQ
+35 
-48 SSIERPEGLTKARMG
+48 
-63 WGSDVV
+63 WGSDVA
-69 AEVTRRLNL
+69 AEVARRLDL

-92 HDSIVNYLGNENPQM
+92 HDSIVNYLGNTNPQM

-142 HACMPIFNAWCD
+142 HASMPIFNAWCD

-176 DWIHTAKDQAAIVR
+176 DWIHTSKDQASIIR

-199 ASPQAAVESLLRAN
+199 ASPQAVVESVLRAN
-213 QITRTAPR
+213 QITRSVPY

-226 CLDAALQEAPLTER
+226 CLDAGLQESPLTE
-240 VAVPDPAR
+240 AISIPDAAR
-248 FAPPPVP
+248 FAPPPPP
-255 AVPRAAVLKALQ
+255 AAPPDSVTKALKAID
-267 AMTKA
+267 KA

-283 RRQSDWDRRVRF
+283 RKQSDWDRRVRF
-295 AEAISAAVLTSS
+295 AETIGAAVLTSS
-307 NDPAAFPTTHH
+307 NDPAAFPTTHP
-318 LHVAAPCLRPNKAA
+318 LHFAAPCLRPSKAA
-332 TELIQKADLVIS
+332 TALIEKSDLIIS

-351 GLFRMSLGVAPTQE
+351 GVLRLSLGTAQTQD
-365 PAEKTIIHC
+365 PADKTILHC
-374 SMDSVRT
+374 SVDSIRT

-387 HQALP
+387 HQALA
-392 AVDMPIFVEPD
+392 AVDVSIFADPD

-408 MLEELESKRMPKMRV
+408 MLEELDPKKTAKV
-423 RPEIKRLAHWSQAP
+423 KTRPEMKNLAHWNNEP
-437 IRKSAQRAGEQMTLW
+437 IAKSSPARGQPMTLW
-452 DMAMTVREFAKNR
+452 DMAMTIREFAKKR

-496 AVGTGPGHSVG
+496 AVGTGPGHTIG

-512 KNTDR
+512 KDTNR

-531 VTALWTASHFDIPMM
+531 VSALWSASHFDIPVM

-593 RAQGFDSEDPVSTT
+593 RAQGFDSEEPVSTT
-607 EALAAALKRGAEVVA
+607 EALAKALKRGAEIVA

-641 PDQRANIVKKA
+641 PDQRAGDKKKK

>member
-1 MAGKKYS
+1 MK
-8 LWRLAGKAILRLPP
+8 
-22 GEIKQTR
+22 T
-29 STVKTT
+29 KTT
-35 MLRRSTETREVKQ
+35 KKTTQTKNRQ
-48 SSIERPEGLTKARMG
+48 SKKAQIDRPQDLGKPQMK

-69 AEVTRRLNL
+69 AEVTRRLDL

-92 HDSIVNYLGNENPQM
+92 HDSIVNYLGNDNPQM

-142 HACMPIFNAWCD
+142 HATMPIFNAWCD

-176 DWIHTAKDQAAIVR
+176 DWIHTAKDQASIIR

-199 ASPQAAVESLLRAN
+199 ASPQAAVESVLRAN
-213 QITRTAPR
+213 QITRSAPH

-226 CLDAALQEAPLTER
+226 CLDAGLQESPLTEA
-240 VAVPDPAR
+240 VAIPDPAR
-248 FAPPPVP
+248 FAPAPSP
-255 AVPRAAVLKALQ
+255 AVPRDSLLKALK
-267 AMTKA
+267 AINKA
-272 KFPLILMGRVS
+272 KFPLILAGRVS
-283 RRQSDWDRRVRF
+283 RKQGDWDRRVRF
-295 AEAISAAVLTSS
+295 AEAIGAAVLTSS
-307 NDPAAFPTTHH
+307 NDPSAFPTTHPLH
-318 LHVAAPCLRPNKAA
+318 LAAPCLRPSKDATALINKADV
-332 TELIQKADLVIS
+332 IIS

-351 GLFRMSLGVAPTQE
+351 GVFRLSLGTAQTQE
-365 PAEKTIIHC
+365 PADKTIIHC
-374 SMDSVRT
+374 SVDSIRT

-387 HQALP
+387 HQALA
-392 AVDMPIFVEPD
+392 AVDIPIFAEAD

-408 MLEELESKRMPKMRV
+408 MLDEMGTKAARVKR
-423 RPEIKRLAHWSQAP
+423 RPEMKRLAHWN
-437 IRKSAQRAGEQMTLW
+437 KSSAGLSSSSRGQPMTQR
-452 DMAMTVREFAKNR
+452 DMAMTMREFAKNR
-465 SVTFARLPIG
+465 PVTFARLPIG

-488 FLGNDGGG
+488 FMGNDGGG
-496 AVGTGPGHSVG
+496 AVGTGPGHTIG

-512 KNTDR
+512 KDSGR
-517 LTIGILGDGDYLMG
+517 LTIGVLGDGDYLMG
-531 VTALWTASHFDIPMM
+531 VSALWTASHFDIPVM

-567 MRSRPA
+567 MRSRPP

-583 DPRVDLVAMA
+583 DPRVDLVSMA
-593 RAQGFDSEDPVSTT
+593 RAQGFESAEPVSTA

-622 KGGRYFIDSVVQPG
+622 NGGRYFIDSLVLPG

-641 PDQRANIVKKA
+641 PDQRAGSGKKG

>member
-1 MAGKKYS
+1 VFVIEGGK
-8 LWRLAGKAILRLPP
+8 P
-22 GEIKQTR
+22 
-29 STVKTT
+29 VKTT
-35 MLRRSTETREVKQ
+35 VARNTTEIKNRQ
-48 SSIERPEGLTKARMG
+48 SSKSQIDRPENLGKPQMK

-69 AEVTRRLNL
+69 AEVTRRIDV

-92 HDSIVNYLGNENPQM
+92 HDSIVNYLGNRNPQM

-142 HACMPIFNAWCD
+142 HASMPIFNAWCD
-154 RTPMIIF
+154 RTPMVIF

-176 DWIHTAKDQAAIVR
+176 DWIHTSKDQAAIVR

-199 ASPQAAVESLLRAN
+199 ASPQAAVESVLRAN
-213 QITRTAPR
+213 QITRSAPF

-226 CLDAALQEAPLTER
+226 CLDAGLQESPLSEEI
-240 VAVPDPAR
+240 AIPDAAR
-248 FAPPPVP
+248 FAPAPSP
-255 AVPRAAVLKALQ
+255 AAPRASVLKVLNAVD
-267 AMTKA
+267 KA

-283 RRQSDWDRRVRF
+283 RKQADWNRRVRF
-295 AEAISAAVLTSS
+295 AEAIGAAVLTSS
-307 NDPAAFPTTHH
+307 NDPSAFPTTHPLH
-318 LHVAAPCLRPNKAA
+318 LAAPCLRPSKAA
-332 TELIQKADLVIS
+332 TALIEKADLVIS

-351 GLFRMSLGVAPTQE
+351 GVLRLSLGTAQTQV
-365 PAEKTIIHC
+365 PADKTIIHC
-374 SMDSVRT
+374 SVDAIRT

-387 HQALP
+387 HQALA
-392 AVDMPIFVEPD
+392 AVDVPIFADPD

-408 MLEELESKRMPKMRV
+408 MLDELDAKKTAKV
-423 RPEIKRLAHWSQAP
+423 KTRPETKNFVHWNVTP
-437 IRKSAQRAGEQMTLW
+437 LGKSSPSRGQPMSLW
-452 DMAMTVREFAKNR
+452 DMAMTVREFAEGR
-465 SVTFARLPIG
+465 TVTFARLPIG

-488 FLGNDGGG
+488 FMGNDGGG
-496 AVGTGPGHSVG
+496 AVGTGPGHTVG

-512 KNTDR
+512 KDTDR
-517 LTIGILGDGDYLMG
+517 LTIGVLGDGDYLMG
-531 VTALWTASHFDIPMM
+531 VSALWTASHFEIPVM

-555 FNDEMH
+555 YNDEMH

-593 RAQGFDSEDPVSTT
+593 RAQGFDSEEPVSTT
-607 EALAAALKRGAEVVA
+607 EALAKALKRGAEIVA
-622 KGGRYFIDSVVQPG
+622 KGGRYFIDSLIKPG

-641 PDQRANIVKKA
+641 PDQRAGDGKKG